1 MSVTLSPIA
10 PRYAVSDADD
20 PFKKYWWAILMG
32 IVFTAL
38 WLLTPMLGEKSVGST
53 AIDTTKPKVE
63 ESVEQSLASD
73 AGDGINLSMEGT
85 GHKRKEDGVLGSSLY
100 QAPPEE
106 TAATAAATAGSAA
119 LGSASGSAS
128 GGTLAGALKKVSESS
143 GGWGEKAQKGF
154 NLPKLAGGSLSGMG
168 AASGGR
174 AGSASGSS
182 AFGSSNAKIG
192 FAGTTGLSGSADL
205 ESGPASKGMAA
216 LKAASAQA
224 QAAASKKSLDDSR
237 GAMSGVFDGAK
248 GGSKIGGGASA
259 MGAAYAALDAA
270 PANLKEADPKLNEKK
285 IEPPP
290 GADVAQSDM
299 GDSELAKQI
308 AMQMAGAVLGA
319 VIGGPVGPI
328 VTQVIMQAVQRQA
341 DQEAK
346 VRELEE
352 QQQLEQAKRRMGART

>member
-53 AIDTTKPKVE
+53 AIDTTTPKVE
-63 ESVEQSLASD
+63 EGVEQSLASD
-73 AGDGINLSMEGT
+73 PGDGINLSMEGT

-100 QAPPEE
+100 QPAPEDAAP
-106 TAATAAATAGSAA
+106 TAATAGTAA
-119 LGSASGSAS
+119 LGSSAGSAS
-128 GGTLAGALKKVSESS
+128 GGTLAGALKKVSESN

-192 FAGTTGLSGSADL
+192 FAGTSGLSGSADVDV
-205 ESGPASKGMAA
+205 AAHSKGVAA
-216 LKAASAQA
+216 LKAAAAQA
-224 QAAASKKSLDDSR
+224 QAAADKKSLDDSR
-237 GAMSGVFDGAK
+237 GSMSAVFDGAK
-248 GGSKIGGGASA
+248 GGSKIGGGANA

-270 PANLKEADPKLNEKK
+270 PANLKQADPKLNEKK

-328 VTQVIMQAVQRQA
+328 VTQVIMQAAQRQA

-352 QQQLEQAKRRMGART
+352 QQQLDRAKRRMGAQS